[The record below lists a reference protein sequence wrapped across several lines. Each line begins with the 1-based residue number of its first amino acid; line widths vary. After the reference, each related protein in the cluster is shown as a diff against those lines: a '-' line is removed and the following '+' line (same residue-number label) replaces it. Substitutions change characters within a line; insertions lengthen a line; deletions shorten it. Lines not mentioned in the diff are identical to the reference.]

1 MRRPG
6 GSDISEATYDVVG
19 IGNALVDVIA
29 HVDDE
34 FLIAHGL
41 QKGTMTLID
50 AKQADAMYGRMPPAV
65 ESSGGSAGNT
75 IAGVA
80 SLGGRAA
87 YIGKVCDDQLGRV
100 YRHDIRALGVTFDVT
115 AAQEGSTGRCLIV
128 VTPDAQRTMQTYLGA
143 GADLGPD
150 DVDERLIAGAEVT
163 YLEGY
168 LWDPPG
174 AKQAFL
180 KAAGAAH
187 RAGRRVSLT
196 LSDPFCV
203 ERHREE
209 FLALVSRHIDVL
221 FANEAEIMALYE
233 TDRFDEALQRVRGH
247 CEIAALTRS
256 EQGAVIATGD
266 EVHVLDAEPARVVD
280 TTGAGDLYA
289 AGFLY
294 GLTRGMDIA
303 TCGRIAGIAAA
314 EVISHFG
321 ARPEVSLADLIRSRL
336 SSS

>member
-1 MRRPG
+1 MT
-6 GSDISEATYDVVG
+6 EAAFDVVG

-29 HVDDE
+29 HADDT
-34 FLIAHGL
+34 FLTENAL
-41 QKGTMTLID
+41 AKGTMTLID
-50 AKQADAMYGRMPPAV
+50 ARRADELYARMPPAA

-100 YRHDIRALGVTFDVT
+100 YRHDIRALGVTFDVPPAT
-115 AAQEGSTGRCLIV
+115 GGATGRCLIV

-143 GADLGPD
+143 GSDLGPE
-150 DVDERLIAGAEVT
+150 DVDERLIASAHVT

-168 LWDPPG
+168 LWDPPR
-174 AKQAFL
+174 AKEAFL
-180 KAAGAAH
+180 KAARIAH
-187 RAGRRVSLT
+187 EAGRRVALT

-209 FLALVSRHIDVL
+209 FLDLVAGHIDVL
-221 FANEAEIMALYE
+221 FANEIEIISLYQVE
-233 TDRFDEALQRVRGH
+233 RFDDALQQVRGH

-256 EQGAVIATGD
+256 ELGAVIVTRD
-266 EVHVLDAEPARVVD
+266 EIHVLDAEPVGRVVD

-289 AGFLY
+289 AGFLF
-294 GLTRGMDIA
+294 GLTHGMDVA

-314 EVISHFG
+314 EVISHYG
-321 ARPEVSLADLIRSRL
+321 ARPVVPLKGFVESRL
-336 SSS
+336 RQK

>member
-1 MRRPG
+1 MP
-6 GSDISEATYDVVG
+6 DAVFDVVG

-29 HVDDE
+29 HADDG
-34 FLIAHGL
+34 FLVENSL
-41 QKGTMTLID
+41 SKGTMTLVD
-50 AKQADAMYGRMPPAV
+50 AQRADELYARMPSAV

-87 YIGKVCDDQLGRV
+87 YIGKVSDDQLGRV
-100 YRHDIRALGVTFDVT
+100 YRHDIRALGVTFDVPPAT
-115 AAQEGSTGRCLIV
+115 AGSTGRCLIL

-143 GADLGPD
+143 GSDLGPQ
-150 DVDERLIAGAEVT
+150 DVDEQLIASAHVT

-168 LWDPPG
+168 LWDPPR
-174 AKQAFL
+174 AKEAFL
-180 KAAGAAH
+180 KAARIAH
-187 RAGRRVSLT
+187 EAGRRVALT

-209 FLALVSRHIDVL
+209 FMDLVSGHIDVL
-221 FANEAEIMALYE
+221 FANENEIMSLYQVE
-233 TDRFDEALQRVRGH
+233 RFDDALQRVRGH

-256 EQGAVIATGD
+256 ELGAVIVTRD
-266 EVHVLDAEPARVVD
+266 EVHVLDAEPVERVVD

-289 AGFLY
+289 AGFLF
-294 GLTRGMDIA
+294 GLTHGMDVA

-314 EVISHFG
+314 EVISHYG
-321 ARPEVSLADLIRSRL
+321 ARPEVRLKELVESRL
-336 SSS
+336 R